1 MGSYSN
7 KILPQA
13 TRKSSNKQPKLTPKA
28 TRKRTNKTQL
38 IEEIIK
44 TENKQIK

>member
-7 KILPQA
+7 KILPQE

-28 TRKRTNKTQL
+28 TRKRNKTQL

-44 TENKQIK
+44 REKK